1 MVKNPNHLFFA
12 FIKKKNIPN
21 PIWTRVNP
29 YHIIIILKKG
39 ILTHTLNNYH
49 IHCIIYVH

>member
-12 FIKKKNIPN
+12 FIKKKKNIPN

-39 ILTHTLNNYH
+39 YINTNT
-49 IHCIIYVH
+49 